1 MLTAD
6 DGRRLLELAR
16 SSIRCHLHGRDLP
29 DVRDPSE
36 GMESARGAFVT
47 LTRKG
52 ALRGCIGRIEA
63 SQPLWITVRE
73 MAIVAA
79 TQDTRFP
86 PLEADELD
94 EVDLEI
100 SVLSDLVPASGPEAI
115 RIGTHGIYL
124 RTQQRSGLLLPQ
136 VATERGWTP
145 EEFLDRTCLKAGLP
159 EGAWKKEAE
168 ILLFSCEIFDEHST

>member
-16 SSIRCHLHGRDLP
+16 DSIRCHLQGLDLP
-29 DVRDPSE
+29 DLRDPSE
-36 GMESARGAFVT
+36 GMQSARGAFVT

-63 SQPLWITVRE
+63 VRPLWITVRE
-73 MAIVAA
+73 MAIAA
-79 TQDTRFP
+79 ACQDSRFP
-86 PLEADELD
+86 PVEADELARL
-94 EVDLEI
+94 DLEI
-100 SVLSDLVPASGPEAI
+100 SVLSDLVPASGPKEI

-124 RTQQRSGLLLPQ
+124 RTRQRSGLLLPQ
-136 VATERGWTP
+136 VASERGWTP
-145 EEFLDRTCLKAGLP
+145 EQFLDRTCLKAGLP